1 MKNPPHVGGLIRRQ
15 VIEPLGLT
23 VTEAAKVLGVGR
35 QALSSLLNEK
45 TALTTKMG
53 LRVEKAFG
61 PKMEHLMRMQL
72 AFDLAQA
79 RTTDRGVRVERYVAK
94 REGIARAGSEKKGR
108 SEWSGAPR
116 ATGRRDR

>member
-1 MKNPPHVGGLIRRQ
+1 MAMKNPPHAGGLIRREI
-15 VIEPLGLT
+15 IEPLGLT

-45 TALTTKMG
+45 TALTSGMG
-53 LRVEKAFG
+53 LRIEKAFG

-79 RTTDRGVRVERYVAK
+79 RKSEDGLRVKRYVSTRK
-94 REGIARAGSEKKGR
+94 GIIRPASQGQTRTVPTA
-108 SEWSGAPR
+108 
-116 ATGRRDR
+116 

>member
-1 MKNPPHVGGLIRRQ
+1 MAMKNPPHVGGLIRRE

-35 QALSSLLNEK
+35 QALSSLLNGK
-45 TALTTKMG
+45 TALTTEMG

-61 PKMEHLMRMQL
+61 PKLEHLMRMQL

-79 RTTDRGVRVERYVAK
+79 RKAEHGIGVKRYGARRK
-94 REGIARAGSEKKGR
+94 GIIR
-108 SEWSGAPR
+108 GAPKNK
-116 ATGRRDR
+116 ARRVSTA

>member
-1 MKNPPHVGGLIRRQ
+1 MPVEFVAMKNPPHGGGLTRRQ

-23 VTEAAKVLGVGR
+23 VTQAAKALGVGR
-35 QALSSLLNEK
+35 QALSSLLNGK
-45 TALTTKMG
+45 AALTSEMG

-79 RTTDRGVRVERYVAK
+79 RKMERGVRVKRYVAK
-94 REGIARAGSEKKGR
+94 RGR
-108 SEWSGAPR
+108 LV
-116 ATGRRDR
+116 RDGTDE

>member
-1 MKNPPHVGGLIRRQ
+1 MAMKNPPHVGGLIRRQ

-23 VTEAAKVLGVGR
+23 VTEAAKILRVGR

-45 TALTTKMG
+45 TALTANMG

-79 RTTDRGVRVERYVAK
+79 RKAERGVRVERYVAK
-94 REGIARAGSEKKGR
+94 REGIIRDRPEKKLR
-108 SEWSGAPR
+108 SE
-116 ATGRRDR
+116 

>member
-15 VIEPLGLT
+15 VIDPLGLS

-35 QALSSLLNEK
+35 QALSSLLNGK

-79 RTTDRGVRVERYVAK
+79 RKAERGVRVERYVAK
-94 REGIARAGSEKKGR
+94 REGIIRDGPEKKLR
-108 SEWSGAPR
+108 SEGR
-116 ATGRRDR
+116 ARPGVTGRRDG

>member
-1 MKNPPHVGGLIRRQ
+1 MAMKNPPHVGGLIRRQ
-15 VIEPLGLT
+15 VIEALGLT

-45 TALTTKMG
+45 AALTSDMA

-72 AFDLAQA
+72 AYDLAQA
-79 RTTDRGVRVERYVAK
+79 RNQESKIKVKRFEASALAVR
-94 REGIARAGSEKKGR
+94 
-108 SEWSGAPR
+108 
-116 ATGRRDR
+116 